1 MLLCMLC
8 NMINKTLNVY
18 AFIAFT
24 NLHPVYSPTV
34 STAVM
39 NGVFMRL
46 SWVRDSELAYSA
58 MCERCCFQVPLLT
71 AAASQLQEQL
81 QQQRKAAQDQI
92 TQSEQNLA
100 AQYTVLI
107 QQQQVR
113 SQLPHNSVQCPHTA
127 TTGEVTATSQL
138 STMSSYSNNR

>member
-1 MLLCMLC
+1 
-8 NMINKTLNVY
+8 
-18 AFIAFT
+18 
-24 NLHPVYSPTV
+24 
-34 STAVM
+34 
-39 NGVFMRL
+39 MRL

-58 MCERCCFQVPLLT
+58 MCECGCFQVPLLT

-113 SQLPHNSVQCPHTA
+113 SQLPHNSVTG
-127 TTGEVTATSQL
+127 TTLFSVHSI
-138 STMSSYSNNR
+138 